1 MLVNFNLS
9 EKQALLELHILPSDF
24 EKEDFFELQEILAVT
39 KEDLRQDPMELFR
52 KMQKQL
58 P

>member
-1 MLVNFNLS
+1 MVNFKLS
-9 EKQALLELHILPSDF
+9 EKQALLDLHILPSDF
-24 EKEDFFELQEILAVT
+24 EKEDFFEMQEILAVT
-39 KEDLRQDPMELFR
+39 KEDLRRDPMELFK